1 MYTQVTSTQ
10 KSKYSNA
17 YQVTRDIT
25 IATLYLLY
33 GARLV
38 PSQDIEGKKNLRA
51 CDWFTDKT
59 NTILIGSDKS
69 ANITKH

>member
-1 MYTQVTSTQ
+1 M
-10 KSKYSNA
+10 
-17 YQVTRDIT
+17 
-25 IATLYLLY
+25 

-38 PSQDIEGKKNLRA
+38 PSQDFEGKKNLRA

-59 NTILIGSDKS
+59 NTILIGHDRS